1 MEMETNK
8 LKAILRSHK
17 LWLETSGLQGV
28 KADLR
33 GADLQNIRLDDANLC
48 RADLRGADFENANL
62 QSVNL
67 RGAVLR
73 GANLK
78 GANLQNANLH
88 FADFNRANLRD
99 ANLQNADLRAT
110 LFERADLRGATC
122 ALNLKDIQYFGFAKV
137 SKEHLPWLAL
147 HRYWSNWFRTLKVFP

>member
-1 MEMETNK
+1 METNK
-8 LKAILRSHK
+8 LKDILRSHK

-33 GADLQNIRLDDANLC
+33 GVDLQGVMLDDVNLC
-48 RADLRGADFENANL
+48 RADHRGADLQNANL
-62 QSVNL
+62 QRVNL
-67 RGAVLR
+67 LGADLG

-78 GANLQNANLH
+78 GANLQNANLR
-88 FADFNRANLRD
+88 FAEFNRADLRD

-122 ALNLKDIQYFGFAKV
+122 ALNLKDIQYFQYAKV

-147 HRYWSNWFRTLKVFP
+147 HPQWSSWCETLTVAS